1 MLSTSPTII
10 HGRIIKLRARNVGV
24 RKMNKDRTHQTCSVV
39 NVGQDLATTFDLA
52 VDIEFKKE
60 DDYALLDKDSLLNEQ
75 IKGRRFIYKANA
87 KIDENVEKSKL
98 CIKWFQSSMWRLYLC
113 LRFVVS
119 GGVSSLVSRVR
130 LVLGFSPHCLVGLRG
145 SSVFLVCHLPPLK
158 ESFLV
163 IERGRKGGIHILW
176 VPEEAVEW
184 LQGVES
190 SFLKVSPSGWKS
202 FHKAIGSLF
211 QTVEHQAP
219 APNHMQAKTGTYPG
233 VNWARGPP
241 PSFQTRGVRIPQ
253 QESKTTK
260 SEYASGIQCHVDQHD
275 GRDRVVIDLD
285 SGSFAR
291 WSEAVV
297 CSIGGSER
305 VDNWEEVSKIVGQL
319 LPEEA
324 EITLYPFEARRAI
337 FHSKKLSQLHT
348 LCTDRTYSL
357 GKENFVGFHRWWP
370 ASNALSFTSLSK
382 PRWIA
387 LKGIP
392 LHLWVPS
399 ILKSFG
405 SIYGGLEEVHPSTTA
420 ISDLSFAKIRVKGGL
435 YNTPRVILLIF
446 HSITYLVEVSDWEE
460 ECCENCRRWPDSME
474 IRYHRSWVEVAAQT
488 VEKEKTRGCV
498 RVGGSNQNENEIS
511 NSNLESKGSLLPR
524 LRDARSPSP
533 RRSEQKAFSQCSQ
546 AEGTALSG
554 SISRSKP
561 RSESL
566 LCQLRG
572 KEARGDQTFETARD
586 LLRKITKGRKSIK
599 NQKRNFRRRKQQMRW
614 REIVPSVLQKHN
626 VEDDG
631 VCVEL
636 QGSGEVRVSL
646 QNPEGNWREEGRL
659 QRSPSSSSS
668 PRGGASAIQMD
679 HDPMVPVLCLSS
691 GSGSG
696 YASITPHGSHIKGL
710 DVSSL
715 SPSVSRAQRPGPY
728 PIDPSDP
735 FGLDLII
742 KNHEAMAQRQPIQPV
757 GKEGVISSPG
767 VPTVRKLPRYAEG
780 ISMAEPEFS
789 LVSTLE
795 DEVLTSSSAAF
806 NNKEPHRS
814 ETEKRDF
821 QRSGSQVRLCSVE
834 IQVAGVEAE
843 EGGFGGKSS
852 LDNTVLHMSECV
864 GFHQGSSRP
873 EVGSPLPPL
882 QGRLWVEDEEGPE
895 EAQSHRAGSVVGQL
909 TSSTTTLMD
918 GGQASEQGAPGK
930 RADLEISLCPIVES
944 NVSLSSV
951 HRVLIPQL
959 HGEGGAE
966 SSAKVGH
973 GDVVETPARP
983 RSVSLDHIHQSDQG
997 DQRSSAQ
1004 EIHSSTENAKN

>member
-1 MLSTSPTII
+1 MEGYGPGGGVAGYGHVETLCCRSRT
-10 HGRIIKLRARNVGV
+10 RIVNCDPVVQKNGGFDDLRFEAFTANQEILRASTALFLLLPAEASLAAV
-24 RKMNKDRTHQTCSVV
+24 RGAWLDSVKQEDGFSVYTSKLSSGRSENK
-39 NVGQDLATTFDLA
+39 
-52 VDIEFKKE
+52 EFNESE
-60 DDYALLDKDSLLNEQ
+60 DVEEVEGGRGHLHLNESS
-75 IKGRRFIYKANA
+75 
-87 KIDENVEKSKL
+87 EN
-98 CIKWFQSSMWRLYLC
+98 
-113 LRFVVS
+113 
-119 GGVSSLVSRVR
+119 
-130 LVLGFSPHCLVGLRG
+130 G
-145 SSVFLVCHLPPLK
+145 SSVCAVKLIPGHLENEEFN
-158 ESFLV
+158 ESEDVKDIEEEEV
-163 IERGRKGGIHILW
+163 IWHLNE
-176 VPEEAVEW
+176 
-184 LQGVES
+184 
-190 SFLKVSPSGWKS
+190 
-202 FHKAIGSLF
+202 
-211 QTVEHQAP
+211 
-219 APNHMQAKTGTYPG
+219 
-233 VNWARGPP
+233 
-241 PSFQTRGVRIPQ
+241 
-253 QESKTTK
+253 
-260 SEYASGIQCHVDQHD
+260 HD

-337 FHSKKLSQLHT
+337 FHSKKLFQLHT

-387 LKGIP
+387 LKGIL

-405 SIYGGLEEVHPSTTA
+405 SICGGLEEVHPSTTTM
-420 ISDLSFAKIRVKGGL
+420 SDLSFAKIRVKGGL
-435 YNTPRVILLIF
+435 YNTPRVIPLIF
-446 HSITYLVEVSDWEE
+446 HSITYPVEVSDWEE

-488 VEKEKTRGCV
+488 VENEKTRGCV
-498 RVGGSNQNENEIS
+498 GVGGSNQNENEIS

-533 RRSEQKAFSQCSQ
+533 RRSEQKAFSQRSQ

-572 KEARGDQTFETARD
+572 KEARGDQTFEIARD
-586 LLRKITKGRKSIK
+586 LLRKITKGRKSRK

-614 REIVPSVLQKHN
+614 RESVPSVLQKHN

-636 QGSGEVRVSL
+636 QGSGE
-646 QNPEGNWREEGRL
+646 
-659 QRSPSSSSS
+659 
-668 PRGGASAIQMD
+668 
-679 HDPMVPVLCLSS
+679 
-691 GSGSG
+691 
-696 YASITPHGSHIKGL
+696 
-710 DVSSL
+710 
-715 SPSVSRAQRPGPY
+715 
-728 PIDPSDP
+728 
-735 FGLDLII
+735 
-742 KNHEAMAQRQPIQPV
+742 
-757 GKEGVISSPG
+757 G

-789 LVSTLE
+789 LVSALE
-795 DEVLTSSSAAF
+795 DGVLTSSSAAF
-806 NNKEPHRS
+806 NNKESHRS

-852 LDNTVLHMSECV
+852 LDNTFLHMSECV

-909 TSSTTTLMD
+909 TSSTTMLMD
-918 GGQASEQGAPGK
+918 GGQASEQGAPSFDTAASWG
-930 RADLEISLCPIVES
+930 R
-944 NVSLSSV
+944 
-951 HRVLIPQL
+951 
-959 HGEGGAE
+959 GAE

-973 GDVVETPARP
+973 GDLVETPARP
-983 RSVSLDHIHQSDQG
+983 QSVSLDHIH
-997 DQRSSAQ
+997 
-1004 EIHSSTENAKN
+1004 